1 MRIGVPNDKKSHFS
15 WPGGRACHGGIGACR
30 QLGVELHELGR
41 ALPIFDG
48 ETGAPVPPE
57 TDARIEVLVNHLLD
71 AAREGVDD
79 ADDAEPARPDTSLGA
94 ALDGALAAHLAGPA
108 RFAEQLAEARAG
120 GAAAGAPTASRPQP
134 TEALGGGSAPAAES
148 AERRPGGGA
157 GAEAAGGAEPAA
169 SGPAAVCDRVDP
181 RLAAAA
187 GGGGAAAHPPAKLGA
202 PVAGAGPEAE
212 STSAAPQSALASLAE
227 QVCTA
232 ADSLVTA
239 TAPDELK
246 ATPVPAAADV
256 PVATPATA
264 GQAEAASGSVPA
276 PAAAG
281 PAGAAEGGG
290 AADTELAAASDGAP
304 ASADAEADALCGP
317 GAASADQGTRPAS
330 PEREPVPP
338 AAGVSGKELGEAT
351 TAAAE
356 AVALERE
363 RALEAGVSG
372 AAAAAAGA
380 AVAGV
385 ELPHSLSE
393 AERRLL
399 DWHWANLEYGCSA
412 RLDQARPGRA
422 APPLPS
428 CRRDRACSSVFRFCA
443 CQAFVR
449 GPGCRILRV
458 ACVVQ
463 GTHDWLTL
471 SGDRAKVAAPRRA
484 LPGVAGA
491 LEPGRRVRRL
501 WRPARHGA
509 RRLQRP
515 AGAAGGAPGRAAGR
529 ARRVHRRHRRGR
541 ARDHGCR
548 RARCCAP
555 AAWQPAH

>member
-1 MRIGVPNDKKSHFS
+1 VPALIEAASAPHDAPWLVCVGRISARSEVGSLRLETHVVLA
-15 WPGGRACHGGIGACR
+15 GGHACHGGVGTRR

-57 TDARIEVLVNHLLD
+57 TDARIEALVNHLLD

-94 ALDGALAAHLAGPA
+94 ALEGALAAHLAGPA
-108 RFAEQLAEARAG
+108 RFAEQLAKARAG
-120 GAAAGAPTASRPQP
+120 GAAAGAPPASRAQP
-134 TEALGGGSAPAAES
+134 AEAPGGGSAPAAES
-148 AERRPGGGA
+148 TEQRHGGGT

-169 SGPAAVCDRVDP
+169 AGPPAVCERVDP

-187 GGGGAAAHPPAKLGA
+187 AGGGAAAHPPAKLGA
-202 PVAGAGPEAE
+202 AVAGAGPEAD
-212 STSAAPQSALASLAE
+212 STSAAPESALASLAE

-246 ATPVPAAADV
+246 AAPAAAEGG
-256 PVATPATA
+256 TA
-264 GQAEAASGSVPA
+264 GGEQSAPA
-276 PAAAG
+276 PAAADAAAAT
-281 PAGAAEGGG
+281 PAAAGQEETAPVAAERAGG
-290 AADTELAAASDGAP
+290 AERGGADGAELAAASAGAP
-304 ASADAEADALCGP
+304 APADAEAGASCGP
-317 GAASADQGTRPAS
+317 GAASADQGTLPAS
-330 PEREPVPP
+330 PGREPARAVGP
-338 AAGVSGKELGEAT
+338 AGVSGKELGEAT

-385 ELPHSLSE
+385 ELPRSLSE

-422 APPLPS
+422 ARPLALMQTGFARKALVQHPD
-428 CRRDRACSSVFRFCA
+428 CVNF
-443 CQAFVR
+443 
-449 GPGCRILRV
+449 RV
-458 ACVVQ
+458 A
-463 GTHDWLTL
+463 
-471 SGDRAKVAAPRRA
+471 
-484 LPGVAGA
+484 
-491 LEPGRRVRRL
+491 
-501 WRPARHGA
+501 
-509 RRLQRP
+509 
-515 AGAAGGAPGRAAGR
+515 
-529 ARRVHRRHRRGR
+529 
-541 ARDHGCR
+541 
-548 RARCCAP
+548 
-555 AAWQPAH
+555 